1 MVCVSAV
8 VDEDDVFVES
18 DEGDADM
25 HEYTLSVWRSEFC
38 PVAKQ
43 LLERIESHQSDF
55 ETLEQ
60 PS

>member
-1 MVCVSAV
+1 
-8 VDEDDVFVES
+8 
-18 DEGDADM
+18 M
-25 HEYTLSVWRSEFC
+25 HEYTLSVWHSEFC